1 MTTIDTGLTTKPGP
15 ATPITNKNIFTDGYS
30 YGTYLENGTFIP
42 SNSSLYNGTLSAHGN
57 LVAMQINPG
66 AYKYVVDPLGPTDEF
81 GNPSVKIVPFLTGY
95 IREYWRHPS
104 TTTLGNDSAIPALTG
119 VMPARFTKTPGNALY
134 YIDLQMT
141 RLSGSNFF
149 NNYYFISAFSQLL
162 AYVVSS
168 NEYLV
173 ALKNLDN
180 KNLEYFGYKSYQE
193 LITQGF
199 SRYLT
204 GSALRVS
211 LQNMGTM
218 IKQINSG
225 HFGTANA
232 VAKHLIDVGLGA
244 IGDLSIK
251 LRAAGV
257 NFTEIYKEEYTLV
270 ITSIL
275 NTITGTNDL
284 AVIQGVVKSSIPNI
298 QSPMDY
304 IDILKSSGYSS
315 NDSIFPNLKEFGKS
329 LYNKSPNLTV
339 ETGVDLVNRIDT
351 IVNEAYASVEALAS
365 NNSLLPQDIVDSIR
379 QTLPESPTGGRI
391 NILNVIGCGTGY
403 LIDQL
408 NAVNR
413 GIDQLSK
420 TNYGTL
426 LHNSLNQISQTYK
439 AYKNYSLSI
448 EAWNQDS
455 SGWFTIPTFQEPP
468 IQFKIDYENS
478 ITNYKNLVQQIA
490 DDPAVNTIVQ
500 SINANWD
507 QLCEA
512 ISYEVIN
519 YSKANIT
526 VTETTDNSS
535 ITNFVATLP
544 SYANDSDSLG
554 LDYFLY
560 GLAQPN
566 RAGDLLKSILNQ
578 FKNVNNV
585 IQIGARPNGLL

>member
-1 MTTIDTGLTTKPGP
+1 MAIIDTGLTTKPGP
-15 ATPITNKNIFTDGYS
+15 ATPITNKNIYSDGFS
-30 YGTYLENGTFIP
+30 YGIYLDNGSFVP
-42 SNSSLYNGTLSAHGN
+42 SNASLYNGTLSAHGN

-66 AYKYVVDPLGPTDEF
+66 AFNYVVDPSGAKDEN
-81 GNPSVKIVPFLTGY
+81 GNPLATISPFLTGF

-119 VMPARFTKTPGNALY
+119 VMPARFTRTPGNALY

-141 RLSGSNFF
+141 RLAGSNFF
-149 NNYYFISAFSQLL
+149 NNYYFISAFSQIL
-162 AYVVSS
+162 AWVVSS
-168 NEYLV
+168 NEYLI
-173 ALKNLDN
+173 ALKNLEN

-204 GSALRVS
+204 GNALRAS
-211 LQNMGTM
+211 LLNMGTM
-218 IKQINSG
+218 VKQINSG
-225 HFGTANA
+225 QFGTANA
-232 VAKHLIDVGLGA
+232 VAKQLLDSGLGA

-251 LRAAGV
+251 LRNAGV
-257 NFTEIYKEEYTLV
+257 NFQEIYNEEYTLA
-270 ITSIL
+270 IANIL
-275 NTITGTNDL
+275 NTITNTNDL
-284 AVIQGVVKSSIPNI
+284 AVIQGVLKSSIPNI
-298 QSPMDY
+298 VSPMDY
-304 IDILKSSGYSS
+304 TDILKSSGFNS
-315 NDSIFPNLKEFGKS
+315 NDSIFQSLKDFGKN
-329 LYNKSPNLTV
+329 LYNKSPNLSV
-339 ETGVDLVNRIDT
+339 ETGKDLVARIDL
-351 IVNEAYASVEALAS
+351 IVNEAYASVESLAA
-365 NNSLLPQDIVDSIR
+365 NNSLLPQEIVDSIK

-420 TNYGTL
+420 TNYGAL
-426 LHNSLNQISQTYK
+426 LHNSLNEISRSYK
-439 AYKNYSLSI
+439 AYRDYSLNI
-448 EAWNQDS
+448 NNIDTTGAII
-455 SGWFTIPTFQEPP
+455 FVEPP
-468 IQFKIDYENS
+468 IQFKIDCDNS
-478 ITNYKNLVQQIA
+478 ITNYKNLVQQVA
-490 DDPAVNTIVQ
+490 NDPAVNTIVQ

-507 QLCEA
+507 QLCES

-526 VTETTDNSS
+526 VTETTDNST

-544 SYANDSDSLG
+544 SYASDSGSQG

-566 RAGDLLKSILNQ
+566 RAGDILKSILNQ

-585 IQIGARPNGLL
+585 VQIGARPNGLL